1 MWNKSGV
8 EKHRPKAAVTS
19 IKNESEENREKNAEK
34 TEIVL
39 TAYKHET

>member
-19 IKNESEENREKNAEK
+19 IKNESEEPRKKCRENRNS
-34 TEIVL
+34 INV
-39 TAYKHET
+39 AYKHET